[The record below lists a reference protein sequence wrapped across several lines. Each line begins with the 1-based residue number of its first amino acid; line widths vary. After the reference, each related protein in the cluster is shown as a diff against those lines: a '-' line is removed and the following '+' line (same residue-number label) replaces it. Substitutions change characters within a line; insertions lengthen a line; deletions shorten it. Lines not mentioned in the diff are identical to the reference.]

1 MEYILEMIDVAL
13 ALNNMQEL
21 DMINTFIDRMIRKL
35 EKGLRMPPEGAWP
48 ASLATSEVRWAAEAP
63 Y

>member
-13 ALNNMQEL
+13 ALDNMQEL

-35 EKGLRMPPEGAWP
+35 ERGLR
-48 ASLATSEVRWAAEAP
+48 TSEVRWAAEAR

>member
-13 ALNNMQEL
+13 ALDNMQEL

-35 EKGLRMPPEGAWP
+35 ERGLR
-48 ASLATSEVRWAAEAP
+48 TSEVRWAAETP

>member
-1 MEYILEMIDVAL
+1 MIPLCSQMEYILEMIDVAL
-13 ALNNMQEL
+13 ALDDMQEL

-35 EKGLRMPPEGAWP
+35 ERGLR
-48 ASLATSEVRWAAEAP
+48 TSEVRWAAEAP

>member
-13 ALNNMQEL
+13 ALDNMQEL

-35 EKGLRMPPEGAWP
+35 ERGLR
-48 ASLATSEVRWAAEAP
+48 TSEVRWAAEAP